1 MGAKNFTGIRKVKRG
16 GKLRLII
23 DFRYTDTNGERVRFR
38 RAASVQA
45 REAAMAEAQRLMK
58 HAAET
63 GTPEAA
69 ATAAAMAE
77 PGQLSF
83 RDFVDGAF
91 ARLFMPR
98 YRPSTRER
106 YEALLRQ
113 TVMSFFGGM
122 RLAAIDAA
130 ALRGYAAMLSA
141 KKVQV
146 KGGVNLVRTV
156 LRAALES
163 GELERLPEL
172 PRLVKASRKLP
183 DTFTDDE
190 LAIIAS
196 HATGWLATAIQL
208 SAQAGLRMGEV
219 LALLVGDID
228 FDQENLLVK
237 RALSGGQVLTPKS
250 GDQRVVPLTPELSS
264 FLHTQV
270 AGRAHDAQVVLDEA
284 GKTPRRQELLRVF
297 KRLLRKL
304 GLKERSFHSLRH
316 SFLSRLVRRGASV
329 EAVRMLAGHSSL
341 TVTERYVHATAG
353 DLRRAIGLLH

>member
-1 MGAKNFTGIRKVKRG
+1 MGAKNFTGIRRVKRG

-23 DFRYTDTNGERVRFR
+23 DFRYTDTSGERVRFR

-58 HAAET
+58 NAAET

-69 ATAAAMAE
+69 ATAAAL
-77 PGQLSF
+77 PVQLRF
-83 RDFVDGAF
+83 RDFVDGTF
-91 ARLFMPR
+91 AKLFMPR

-106 YEALLRQ
+106 YDALLRQ
-113 TVMSFFGGM
+113 SVMSFFGEM
-122 RLAAIDAA
+122 KLAAIDAA

-190 LAIIAS
+190 LVVISAQAQ
-196 HATGWLATAIQL
+196 GWLATAIQL

-237 RALSGGQVLTPKS
+237 RALSGGEVLTPKS
-250 GDQRVVPLTPELSS
+250 GDQRVVPLTPELSA
-264 FLHTQV
+264 FLHSQV
-270 AGRAHDAQVVLDEA
+270 DGHAHDAQVVLDEA
-284 GKTPRRQELLRVF
+284 GKTPRRQEVLRTF

-304 GLKERSFHSLRH
+304 GLKERSFHSIRH
-316 SFLSRLVRRGASV
+316 AFLSKLVRRGASV

>member
-1 MGAKNFTGIRKVKRG
+1 MQLTFRG
-16 GKLRLII
+16 
-23 DFRYTDTNGERVRFR
+23 
-38 RAASVQA
+38 
-45 REAAMAEAQRLMK
+45 
-58 HAAET
+58 
-63 GTPEAA
+63 
-69 ATAAAMAE
+69 
-77 PGQLSF
+77 
-83 RDFVDGAF
+83 FVDGAF

-106 YEALLRQ
+106 YHALMRQ
-113 TVMSFFGGM
+113 TVMGFFGEM
-122 RLAAIDAA
+122 KLAAIDAA

-190 LAIIAS
+190 LVIIAS
-196 HATGWLATAIQL
+196 QAQGWLATAIQL

-237 RALSGGQVLTPKS
+237 RALSGGEVLTPKS
-250 GDQRVVPLTPELSS
+250 GDQRVVPLTPELSAY
-264 FLHTQV
+264 LHTQV
-270 AGRAHDAQVVLDEA
+270 DGRAHDAQVVLDEA

-341 TVTERYVHATAG
+341 TVTERYVHANAG

>member
-1 MGAKNFTGIRKVKRG
+1 VKRG
-16 GKLRLII
+16 GNLRLII

-63 GTPEAA
+63 GAPEAA
-69 ATAAAMAE
+69 APAAAIAE
-77 PGQLSF
+77 PVLLSF
-83 RDFVDGAF
+83 RDFVDGRF
-91 ARLFMPR
+91 AELFMPR

-106 YEALLRQ
+106 YEALFRQ
-113 TVMSFFGGM
+113 RVLSFFGAM
-122 RLAAIDAA
+122 KLVAIDAA

-163 GELERLPEL
+163 GELDRLPEL

-190 LAIIAS
+190 PPIIATQ
-196 HATGWLATAIQL
+196 AIGWLATAIQL
-208 SAQAGLRMGEV
+208 SAQGGPRMGEV
-219 LALLVGDID
+219 LALQVGDIN
-228 FDQENLLVK
+228 FDQEALMVR
-237 RALSGGQVLTPKS
+237 RALSGGEVLTPKS
-250 GDQRVVPLTPELSS
+250 GDERVVPMTPELAAH
-264 FLHTQV
+264 LQAHVDGQ
-270 AGRAHDAQVVLDEA
+270 AHDATVVTDET
-284 GKTPRRQELLRVF
+284 GKTPRQQEVLRTL

-341 TVTERYVHATAG
+341 TVTERYVHATAS

>member
-1 MGAKNFTGIRKVKRG
+1 MGAKNFTGIRRVKRG

-58 HAAET
+58 NAAET
-63 GTPEAA
+63 GTPETAAPAA
-69 ATAAAMAE
+69 AVVK
-77 PGQLSF
+77 PVQLRF
-83 RDFVDGAF
+83 REFVDGAF

-113 TVMSFFGGM
+113 SVRCFFGEM
-122 RLAAIDAA
+122 KLVAIDAA

-141 KKVQV
+141 KNVQV

-190 LAIIAS
+190 LVIVPAQAS
-196 HATGWLATAIQL
+196 GWLATAIQL

-228 FDQENLLVK
+228 FDQENLLVR
-237 RALSGGQVLTPKS
+237 RALSGGEVLTPKS
-250 GDQRVVPLTPELSS
+250 GDQRVVPLTPGLSAY
-264 FLHTQV
+264 LHTQV
-270 AGRAHDAQVVLDEA
+270 DGQAHDARVVLDES
-284 GKTPRRQELLRVF
+284 GNTPRRQEVLRTF

-316 SFLSRLVRRGASV
+316 AFLSKLVRRGASV